1 MNFWNLSNS
10 PSVTSSMFALKSDLK
25 LENIQNTELNP
36 EKISDKLLVI
46 YKKLK
51 TIAKSEINSKNQF
64 KLANLKADQINQVK
78 SIESNMG
85 LCFVA
90 YELDTKLLNDK
101 VQILTQINKLLNDY
115 SKLITKDDFSKF
127 FE

>member
-1 MNFWNLSNS
+1 MNLWNLLNL
-10 PSVTSSMFALKSDLK
+10 PSVRDSMFALKSDLK
-25 LENIQNTELNP
+25 LENIQNTKLNP

-51 TIAKSEINSKNQF
+51 NIAKSEINSKNKF
-64 KLANLKADQINQVK
+64 KLANLKADQINQIN
-78 SIESNMG
+78 SIEFNMG

-90 YELDTKLLNDK
+90 YELDSELLNNK
-101 VQILTQINKLLNDY
+101 IQILTQINKLLNDY